1 MLAVFDVV
9 GDRDGGDDCYVLA
22 GGVDE
27 VTVAAADVA
36 PQVGQSVDKD
46 LGGHVEV
53 GVRQGLVPA
62 VVPVSR
68 AYQCV
73 RLQDE

>member
-1 MLAVFDVV
+1 M
-9 GDRDGGDDCYVLA
+9 
-22 GGVDE
+22 DE

-36 PQVGQSVDKD
+36 PQVGQSVDKG
-46 LGGHVEV
+46 LGGHVEA

-68 AYQCV
+68 ESPACQCV
-73 RLQDE
+73 TL